1 MNLQLGAKTKLL
13 VVGTKELRRAKVDR
27 CMEINVAGYRVKESN
42 SERLLGVIVNNNM
55 TWQNHIH
62 GDSQNTGLL
71 AKLEQRSAMIKKLS
85 SVMPAPRFKQNYKPR

>member
-55 TWQNHIH
+55 T
-62 GDSQNTGLL
+62 
-71 AKLEQRSAMIKKLS
+71 
-85 SVMPAPRFKQNYKPR
+85 